1 MMLSANDLSRL
12 FTSPAGLRNNG
23 GPTLT
28 YALAPDS
35 PAIDAI
41 PLQYCQ
47 LKVIFE
53 SQSKK
58 YTDQRGYPRPDGN
71 ERACDIGAYEYVD

>member
-1 MMLSANDLSRL
+1 L
-12 FTSPAGLRNNG
+12 FASPLGPRKNG

-28 YALAPDS
+28 YALASGS

-47 LKVIFE
+47 LKVIFD
-53 SQSKK
+53 SQSRQ
-58 YTDQRGYPRPDGN
+58 YTDQRGAKRPQGKA
-71 ERACDIGAYEYVD
+71 RDIGAYEYVPV